1 MSSSLVVV
9 GSHIDGQAAGADEAE
24 WLETLH
30 DAALPVW
37 HPGPPGRIVVVSPHP
52 DDETLAVGGLL
63 HDLANLGWRG
73 ILVAVTDGER
83 AYPDVPALGAIRQG
97 ELARALRHLG
107 LTEAAAMIR
116 LGIPDGAVSR
126 HASALAA
133 HLSPLIVRAS
143 WVLAPWPGDGH
154 PDHEAAGRIAAQVAH
169 ELGVPARFFP
179 VWLWH
184 FMEPR
189 STAAAEL
196 LARAERW
203 SLSAPAL
210 AAKREALGAFASQ
223 CDGLLGPPILP
234 PHVLNRFRRSFEV
247 VLR

>member
-1 MSSSLVVV
+1 MSSSSVVV
-9 GSHIDGQAAGADEAE
+9 RPHIDVQAAGADEAE

-30 DAALPVW
+30 GAALPIW
-37 HPGPPGRIVVVSPHP
+37 HPGPAGRIVVVSPHP

-63 HDLANLGWRG
+63 HDLAGLGWRVV
-73 ILVAVTDGER
+73 LVAVTDGER

-107 LTEAAAMIR
+107 LTEAAMIR

-133 HLSPLIVRAS
+133 HLSPLIIRAS

-189 STAAAEL
+189 SSAAAEL

-203 SLSAPAL
+203 SLSSHAL

-223 CDGLLGPPILP
+223 CDGLLGAPILP
-234 PHVLNRFRRSFEV
+234 PHVLNRFRRPFEV
-247 VLR
+247 VFR

>member
-1 MSSSLVVV
+1 MSSSWVVV

-63 HDLANLGWRG
+63 HDLAGLGWRVV
-73 ILVAVTDGER
+73 LVAVTDGER
-83 AYPDVPALGAIRQG
+83 AYPGIPALGAIRQG

-107 LTEAAAMIR
+107 LGQAAVIR

-126 HASALAA
+126 DASVLAA
-133 HLSPLIVRAS
+133 HLSPLLVRAS

-154 PDHEAAGRIAAQVAH
+154 PDHEAAGRIAAQVAD

-184 FMEPR
+184 FTEPR
-189 STAAAEL
+189 SGAAGGL
-196 LARAERW
+196 MARAERW
-203 SLSAPAL
+203 PLSAAAL
-210 AAKREALGAFASQ
+210 DAKRQALDAFASQ
-223 CDGLLGPPILP
+223 WDGLLGPPILP
-234 PHVLNRFRRSFEV
+234 PHVLNRFRRAFEV

>member
-1 MSSSLVVV
+1 
-9 GSHIDGQAAGADEAE
+9 
-24 WLETLH
+24 
-30 DAALPVW
+30 
-37 HPGPPGRIVVVSPHP
+37 
-52 DDETLAVGGLL
+52 
-63 HDLANLGWRG
+63 
-73 ILVAVTDGER
+73 
-83 AYPDVPALGAIRQG
+83 
-97 ELARALRHLG
+97 
-107 LTEAAAMIR
+107 MIR

-247 VLR
+247 VFR